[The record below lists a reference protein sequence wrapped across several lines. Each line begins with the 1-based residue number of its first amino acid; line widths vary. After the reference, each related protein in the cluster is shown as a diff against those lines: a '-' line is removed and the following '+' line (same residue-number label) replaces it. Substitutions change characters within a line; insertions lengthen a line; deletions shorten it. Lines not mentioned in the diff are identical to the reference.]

1 VEIVARVQ
9 SAVVE
14 IVVVAM
20 TVAVTAVVE
29 IVAAIAVAVTAVV
42 AMIVAAVAVATTAH
56 VANQIV
62 DHAQQSLSATTLS
75 R

>member
-1 VEIVARVQ
+1 
-9 SAVVE
+9 
-14 IVVVAM
+14 M
-20 TVAVTAVVE
+20 

-42 AMIVAAVAVATTAH
+42 AMIVAAVAVATTVH

-62 DHAQQSLSATTLS
+62 DHAQQSQSATTLF

>member
-1 VEIVARVQ
+1 VARVQ

-14 IVVVAM
+14 IAAVVT

-29 IVAAIAVAVTAVV
+29 IVAAIAVAVTAAV

-56 VANQIV
+56 VANQTV
-62 DHAQQSLSATTLS
+62 DHAQQSQSATMLS

>member
-1 VEIVARVQ
+1 
-9 SAVVE
+9 
-14 IVVVAM
+14 M

-29 IVAAIAVAVTAVV
+29 IVAAIAVAVTAAV

-62 DHAQQSLSATTLS
+62 DHAQQSQSATTLS

>member
-9 SAVVE
+9 SAAVEIVAVVTTVAVTAVVE
-14 IVVVAM
+14 IVVV
-20 TVAVTAVVE
+20 VAVTAVVE
-29 IVAAIAVAVTAVV
+29 IVAAIAVA
-42 AMIVAAVAVATTAH
+42 TTVH

-62 DHAQQSLSATTLS
+62 DHAQQSQSATTLS

>member
-1 VEIVARVQ
+1 VARVQ

-29 IVAAIAVAVTAVV
+29 IVAAIAVAVTAAV
-42 AMIVAAVAVATTAH
+42 AVIVAAVAVATTAH

-62 DHAQQSLSATTLS
+62 DHAQQSQSATTLF

>member
-1 VEIVARVQ
+1 
-9 SAVVE
+9 
-14 IVVVAM
+14 M

-42 AMIVAAVAVATTAH
+42 EIVAAIAVATTVL

-62 DHAQQSLSATTLS
+62 DHAQQSQSATTLF

>member
-1 VEIVARVQ
+1 
-9 SAVVE
+9 
-14 IVVVAM
+14 M

-42 AMIVAAVAVATTAH
+42 EIVAAIAVATTAH
-56 VANQIV
+56 VASQTV
-62 DHAQQSLSATTLS
+62 DHAQQSQSATTLF